1 MQALARFSPG
11 ALVSFDG
18 QLSYDTRN
26 GQLLSN
32 TVATTFNWK
41 SNFVNATWFSSHP
54 VAIPGATNLNTDQ
67 LRFAVGYDISRPFR
81 IDTQVNWDVTQ
92 GQVLEDRSLLTYRG
106 SCYTVYLEYRQLR
119 VPGNN
124 RNDVRLVLNLKD
136 IGTLLDVNGAM
147 SAGLF

>member
-1 MQALARFSPG
+1 MGRVTDIEWSELAPRVRDRTL
-11 ALVSFDG
+11 ALV
-18 QLSYDTRN
+18 DTRTSAEFAR
-26 GQLLSN
+26 G
-32 TVATTFNWK
+32 
-41 SNFVNATWFSSHP
+41 
-54 VAIPGATNLNTDQ
+54 AIPGATNLNTDQ

-92 GQVLEDRSLLTYRG
+92 GQVLENRSLLTYRG